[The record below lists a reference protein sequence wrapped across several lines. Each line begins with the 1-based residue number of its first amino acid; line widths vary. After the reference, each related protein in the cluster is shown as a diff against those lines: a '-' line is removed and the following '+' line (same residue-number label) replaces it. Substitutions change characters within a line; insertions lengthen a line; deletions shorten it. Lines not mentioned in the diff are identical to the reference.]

1 MEGNSMKIVVSSG
14 KRKTAIA
21 RATIREGTG
30 RVYINKI
37 PLENFTPLMARYIIE
52 EPLQLASDEIK
63 SKIDIRVNVRG
74 GGVMGQ
80 AQASRIAIARGLVDF
95 TKSADLRR
103 HFVEYDRTIIAGD
116 SRRKEKKKFGG
127 PGARARRQKSY
138 R

>member
-21 RATIREGTG
+21 RATLREGTG
-30 RVYINKI
+30 RVHINKTPI
-37 PLENFTPLMARYIIE
+37 ENYTPLIARHIIE
-52 EPLQLASDEIK
+52 EPLLLASDEVK
-63 SKIDIRVNVRG
+63 SKVDIRVNVRG

-103 HFVEYDRTIIAGD
+103 QYVEYDRTLMAGD

-127 PGARARRQKSY
+127 PGARAKKQKSY

>member
-1 MEGNSMKIVVSSG
+1 MEGIIMKIVVSSG

-21 RATIREGTG
+21 RATVREGSG
-30 RVYINKI
+30 QVYINKT
-37 PLENFTPLMARYIIE
+37 PLETYLPLMARQIIE
-52 EPLQLASDEIK
+52 EPLLIASNEVT
-63 SKIDIRVNVRG
+63 SKVDIRVNVRG

-80 AQASRIAIARGLVDF
+80 AQASRMAIARGLVDF

-103 HFVEYDRTIIAGD
+103 QFVEYDRTLMAGD

-127 PGARARRQKSY
+127 PGARAKKQKSY

>member
-1 MEGNSMKIVVSSG
+1 MKIIVSSG

-30 RVYINKI
+30 RVHINKT
-37 PLENFTPLMARYIIE
+37 PLESYLPLMARQIIE
-52 EPLQLASDEIK
+52 EPLLIASEDVTK
-63 SKIDIRVNVRG
+63 KVDIRINVRG

-95 TKSADLRR
+95 TKSADLRQA
-103 HFVEYDRTIIAGD
+103 FVEYDRTLVAGD

-127 PGARARRQKSY
+127 PGARAKKQKSY

>member
-1 MEGNSMKIVVSSG
+1 MEGSNMKIVVSSG

-30 RVYINKI
+30 RVFINKTPI
-37 PLENFTPLMARYIIE
+37 ENFTPLIARYIIE
-52 EPLQLASDEIK
+52 EPLLLASDEVK
-63 SKIDIRVNVRG
+63 SNVDIRVNVRG

-103 HFVEYDRTIIAGD
+103 QFVEYDRTLMAGD

-127 PGARARRQKSY
+127 PGARAKKQKSY

>member
-1 MEGNSMKIVVSSG
+1 MKIVVSSG

-21 RATIREGTG
+21 RATVQEGTG
-30 RVYINKI
+30 QVSINKTPI
-37 PLENFTPLMARYIIE
+37 TNFLPLMARQIIE
-52 EPLQLASDEIK
+52 EPLLIASNDIT
-63 SKIDIRVNVRG
+63 SKVDIRVNVRG

-95 TKSADLRR
+95 TKSADLRKQ
-103 HFVEYDRTIIAGD
+103 FVEYDRTLMAGD

-127 PGARARRQKSY
+127 PGARAKRQKSY

>member
-1 MEGNSMKIVVSSG
+1 MEGITVKIVVSSG

-21 RATIREGTG
+21 RATVREGSG
-30 RVYINKI
+30 NVAINKT
-37 PLENFTPLMARYIIE
+37 PLENYLPVMARQIIE
-52 EPLQLASDEIK
+52 EPLLIATKDLT

-95 TKSADLRR
+95 TKSADLRKQ
-103 HFVEYDRTIIAGD
+103 FIEYDRTLMAGD

-127 PGARARRQKSY
+127 PGARAKRQKSY

>member
-21 RATIREGTG
+21 RATIRKGTG
-30 RVYINKI
+30 RVYVNKT
-37 PLENFTPLMARYIIE
+37 PLENYMPLMARQIIE
-52 EPLQLASDEIK
+52 EPLLIASDDLT
-63 SKIDIRVNVRG
+63 SKIDVRINVRG
-74 GGVMGQ
+74 GGTMGQ
-80 AQASRIAIARGLVDF
+80 AQASRIAVARGLVDY

-103 HFVEYDRTIIAGD
+103 QFVEYDRTLMAGD

-127 PGARARRQKSY
+127 PGARARKQKSY

>member
-1 MEGNSMKIVVSSG
+1 MEGISMKITVSSG

-21 RATIREGTG
+21 RATVREGTG
-30 RVYINKI
+30 RIQINKT
-37 PLENFTPLMARYIIE
+37 PLDNFTPLMARQIIE
-52 EPLQLASDEIK
+52 EPLMIAGPDIASK
-63 SKIDIRVNVRG
+63 VDIRVNVRG

-95 TKSADLRR
+95 TKSADLRKAY
-103 HFVEYDRTIIAGD
+103 VEYDRTLMAGD

-127 PGARARRQKSY
+127 PGARAKKQKSY

>member
-1 MEGNSMKIVVSSG
+1 MKIIISSG
-14 KRKTAIA
+14 KRKAAIA

-30 RVYINKI
+30 RVFINKI
-37 PLENFTPLMARYIIE
+37 PIENFSPLMARYIIE
-52 EPLQLASDEIK
+52 EPLLLASDEVK
-63 SKIDIRVNVRG
+63 SNVDIRVNVRG

-103 HFVEYDRTIIAGD
+103 QFVEYDRTLMAGD

-127 PGARARRQKSY
+127 PGARAKKQKSY

>member
-1 MEGNSMKIVVSSG
+1 MEGISMKIVVSSG

-21 RATIREGTG
+21 RATVREGTG
-30 RVYINKI
+30 QVYINKTPI
-37 PLENFTPLMARYIIE
+37 ENYLPLMARQIME
-52 EPLQLASDEIK
+52 EPLLIASNDVT

-95 TKSADLRR
+95 TKSADLRKQ
-103 HFVEYDRTIIAGD
+103 FVEYDRTLMAGD

-127 PGARARRQKSY
+127 PGARAKRQKSY

>member
-1 MEGNSMKIVVSSG
+1 MKIVVSSG
-14 KRKTAIA
+14 KRKAAIA

-30 RVYINKI
+30 RVFINKTPI
-37 PLENFTPLMARYIIE
+37 EIFTPLIARYIIE
-52 EPLQLASDEIK
+52 EPLLLASDKVK
-63 SKIDIRVNVRG
+63 SNVDIRVNVRG

-103 HFVEYDRTIIAGD
+103 QFVEYDRTLMAGD

-127 PGARARRQKSY
+127 PGARAKKQKSY

>member
-21 RATIREGTG
+21 RATVQEGTG
-30 RVYINKI
+30 HVTINKTPI
-37 PLENFTPLMARYIIE
+37 TNFLPLMARQIIE
-52 EPLQLASDEIK
+52 EPLLIASSDITAK
-63 SKIDIRVNVRG
+63 VDIRVNVRG

-95 TKSADLRR
+95 TKSADLRKQ
-103 HFVEYDRTIIAGD
+103 FVEYDRTLMAGD

-127 PGARARRQKSY
+127 PGARAKRQKSY

>member
-1 MEGNSMKIVVSSG
+1 MKIVVSSG

-21 RATIREGTG
+21 RATIREGNG
-30 RVYINKI
+30 RVFINKT
-37 PLENFTPLMARYIIE
+37 PLENFTPLIARYIIE
-52 EPLQLASDEIK
+52 EPLLLASDEVK
-63 SKIDIRVNVRG
+63 SNIDIRVNVRG

-103 HFVEYDRTIIAGD
+103 QFVEYDRTLMAGD

-127 PGARARRQKSY
+127 PGARAKKQKSY

>member
-1 MEGNSMKIVVSSG
+1 MMKIVVSSG

-21 RATIREGTG
+21 RATVREGSG
-30 RVYINKI
+30 QVYINKT
-37 PLENFTPLMARYIIE
+37 PLETYLPLMARQIIE
-52 EPLQLASDEIK
+52 EPLLIASNEVT
-63 SKIDIRVNVRG
+63 SKVDIRVNVRG

-80 AQASRIAIARGLVDF
+80 AQASRMAIARGLVDF

-103 HFVEYDRTIIAGD
+103 QFVEYDRTLMAGD

-127 PGARARRQKSY
+127 PGARAKKQKSY

>member
-1 MEGNSMKIVVSSG
+1 MKITVSSG

-30 RVYINKI
+30 RVHINKT
-37 PLENFTPLMARYIIE
+37 PLENLIPLIARQIIQ
-52 EPLQLASDEIK
+52 EPLLIASDDVI
-63 SKIDIRVNVRG
+63 SQVDIRVNVRG

-95 TKSADLRR
+95 TKSADLRKR
-103 HFVEYDRTIIAGD
+103 FVEYDRTLIAGD

-127 PGARARRQKSY
+127 PGARARKQKSY